1 MTKDNLEKAAEKFSA
16 EYKDASVVPSITF
29 TAAKKEETLKA
40 TLLTLAYF

>member
-29 TAAKKEETLKA
+29 TTAKKEETLKA
-40 TLLTLAYF
+40 TLLTKLNF